1 MDYCLIDLENIGS
14 DGINHLKDLKK
25 DDVMYIFYTEQHKNI
40 SVEVMELLIQ
50 MKLEIVYQKVKT
62 GTKNALDF
70 QLSSHLGYML
80 GKEEN
85 NSNYHIVSNDK
96 GYDCICDYWRA
107 EGKNVDRIAPAEI
120 VLEKLSLDENLE
132 NEPITDEDGEKMT
145 TAKRSKVKSSDL
157 ATLEE
162 IRGLLS
168 DKDEPEEIL
177 LLFNQYK
184 TKQAIYNGISKK
196 FKDSK
201 RSGMVYKK
209 LKPLFKEK
217 NKS

>member
-1 MDYCLIDLENIGS
+1 MDYYLIDLENIGA

-25 DDVMYIFYTEQHKNI
+25 DDVLYIFYTEQHKNI
-40 SVEVMELLIQ
+40 SVEVMELLME
-50 MKLEIVYQKVKT
+50 MKLEIIYQKVKT

-70 QLSSHLGYML
+70 QLSSYLGYMI
-80 GKEEN
+80 GREEEDT
-85 NSNYHIVSNDK
+85 NYHIVSNDK

-107 EGKNVDRIAPAEI
+107 EGKNVDRIAPAEM
-120 VLEKLSLDENLE
+120 VLEELSLDEDLE
-132 NEPITDEDGEKMT
+132 NEPVIGEDGEKII

-162 IRGLLS
+162 IRELLS
-168 DKDEPEEIL
+168 DEDEPEEIL

-209 LKPLFKEK
+209 LKLLFKEK